1 MPQLPSSGINSCMSL
16 LVSVYIKKRFFLQ
29 KNLMPSFLNP
39 MQKLVHKTASHLP
52 AMMKAT
58 ANNSRVSMV
67 HTCPHSCPN
76 APISP
81 VQVRLHKY
89 IQRMTIL
96 ILPQS
101 PWQSFHILLVFWAD
115 MIHSGPSASP
125 KVLGNLAVEKGASS
139 TFARSSKSGFGNRI
153 LGDRAG
159 QRFRAT
165 PSKIASPCIA
175 SSGDAHT
182 FDELQNDYSLS
193 ISL

>member
-1 MPQLPSSGINSCMSL
+1 MLFCKRTSCP
-16 LVSVYIKKRFFLQ
+16 VSWTQFRISAQNCQPLTSYDESNREWFEGF
-29 KNLMPSFLNP
+29 NG
-39 MQKLVHKTASHLP
+39 
-52 AMMKAT
+52 
-58 ANNSRVSMV
+58 
-67 HTCPHSCPN
+67 PHSSPN

-89 IQRMTIL
+89 IQCITIL

-101 PWQSFHILLVFWAD
+101 PWYSFHILLVFWAD

-193 ISL
+193 ISLWIVVNDL